1 DGGAMSGSQ
10 RRLHKDFW
18 GGSGIA
24 LFGVVYGVQGA
35 RYTIGSLSRMG
46 PGYFPV
52 ALGVIL
58 ALTGIAIAIIGYRK
72 SVQVEGEHRP
82 AQWRAWALI
91 SVSIVAFVLVAERFG
106 LVPAAFAIVF
116 ISALADRD
124 NDWKRSAVLGAAIVV
139 VAIVVFWWA
148 LQIQLPLLQW
158 RS

>member
-1 DGGAMSGSQ
+1 MRGSE

-24 LFGVVYGVQGA
+24 LFGALYGAQGA
-35 RYTIGSLSRMG
+35 HYTIGSLSRMG

-58 ALTGIAIAIIGYRK
+58 ALTGVAIAIIGYRK
-72 SVQVEGEHRP
+72 SATVDVEHRS
-82 AQWRAWALI
+82 AQWRAWFLI
-91 SVSIVAFVLVAERFG
+91 SVSIVAFVAIAERFG
-106 LVPAAFAIVF
+106 LMPAAFAIVF

-124 NDWKRSAVLGAAIVV
+124 NDWKRAAMLGAAIVV
-139 VAIVVFWWA
+139 VAVVVFWWA

-158 RS
+158 WG

>member
-1 DGGAMSGSQ
+1 MRGSQ
-10 RRLHKDFW
+10 RQLHKDFW
-18 GGSGIA
+18 GGTGVA
-24 LFGVVYGVQGA
+24 LFGVLYGAQGA

-58 ALTGIAIAIIGYRK
+58 ALTGVTIAIFGYRK
-72 SVQVEGEHRP
+72 SVPVDTEHRP

-91 SVSIVAFVLVAERFG
+91 SVSIVAFVLLAERFG

-116 ISALADRD
+116 ISAFADRD
-124 NDWKRSAVLGAAIVV
+124 NNWKRAAILSAAIVV

-158 RS
+158 WG

>member
-1 DGGAMSGSQ
+1 
-10 RRLHKDFW
+10 
-18 GGSGIA
+18 
-24 LFGVVYGVQGA
+24 
-35 RYTIGSLSRMG
+35 
-46 PGYFPV
+46 
-52 ALGVIL
+52 
-58 ALTGIAIAIIGYRK
+58 
-72 SVQVEGEHRP
+72 
-82 AQWRAWALI
+82 LI
-91 SVSIVAFVLVAERFG
+91 SASIVAFVLVAERFG